1 MEQIICDICTRMDK
15 LEALVRDNSKPDEPL
30 RELIELRT
38 LYKELKAQKEDV
50 EIECFNAKHRLK
62 ALKFTN
68 PLPCT
73 RFKNSTKKEWAEKIN
88 EEVSEVIEAMYDPEK
103 STHDLLREMV
113 DVVTVM
119 KSFAYAIGVDD
130 NRWGAMQKWVNE
142 NNARRGYFNE
152 P

>member
-15 LEALVRDNSKPDEPL
+15 LEA
-30 RELIELRT
+30 

-50 EIECFNAKHRLK
+50 EIECFNAKHRLA

-73 RFKNSTKKEWAEKIN
+73 RFKNSTKKEWAGKIN
-88 EEVSEVIEAMYDPEK
+88 EEVGEVIEAMYDPEK